1 MRTLAGSVTAFAL
14 FFGLGVGCA
23 NGQAANERAVI
34 HIRGEVLS
42 LSAGQAALVAMLEA
56 EEPERR
62 DEGLKALDQN
72 LRWLIGKDGLLLPEV
87 RKALATCYSRF
98 PPFPQ
103 GTQLT
108 KANAME
114 IFGGG
119 KVCAFTLLAQRGGE
133 EGQALMKAA
142 LEGDDTLMREI
153 ALKVRELPGGVPSGG
168 LTPGNA
174 NGAPDFPPE
183 VGDHESIASLAG
195 RVLEVLGAGTP
206 ESKQQAL
213 LVLRR
218 RRVEL
223 RSDASKQL
231 RQDVVAAT
239 KRQVV
244 DRKDAEAAMDML
256 TAIADL
262 DEKEAAAKF
271 LSEFADNPK
280 MPRYLRSHARYVG
293 ETLALGVFR

>member
-1 MRTLAGSVTAFAL
+1 MRVTVSQVGAFAL
-14 FFGLGVGCA
+14 CVALGSGCT
-23 NGQAANERAVI
+23 NGQALTEPTVI
-34 HIRGEVLS
+34 RIRGEALS

-62 DEGLKALDQN
+62 DEGLKTLDEN

-98 PPFPQ
+98 PPFPH
-103 GTQLT
+103 GMQLT

-114 IFGGG
+114 ILGGG
-119 KVCAFTLLAQRGGE
+119 KVCAFTLLAQRGGD

-142 LEGDDTLMREI
+142 LEGDDVLMREI
-153 ALKVRELPGGVPSGG
+153 ALKVRELPGGVSSGG
-168 LTPGNA
+168 AIPDKA
-174 NGAPDFPPE
+174 NRGPDFAPQ

-195 RVLEVLGAGTP
+195 RVLEVLGTGTP

-213 LVLRR
+213 LALRR
-218 RRVEL
+218 RRAEL

-231 RQDVVAAT
+231 RQDVVAAI
-239 KRQVV
+239 KRRIALESNG
-244 DRKDAEAAMDML
+244 DTAEDML
-256 TAIADL
+256 TAITAL
-262 DEKEAAAKF
+262 DESEAAAKY

-280 MPRYLRSHARYVG
+280 MPRYLRSCARHLG
-293 ETLALGVFR
+293 ESLKLGSFR